1 MKNLISMPLK
11 SMAGPDASRTR
22 DRGFTLI
29 ELLVTLAV
37 ASIVMAAIYSVYA
50 ALTRSYTTENA
61 YADAQQAVRATIDL
75 MAEDIMM
82 AGAMDPWEDYGP
94 CPPDTAVKVPEI
106 IAAGSQGISIR
117 ADRNMDGDVCDDF
130 EDITYRLATDPY
142 RLEVKLLMLRDN
154 NSGIEET
161 FIENVLQLEF
171 KYYRENAGDTPT
183 DNDLVNGYDLIS
195 HYGYPDPMDDDDE
208 SEREEIR
215 TVEISITVDPPA
227 GRDSRNINVKREY
240 TTRVRCRNAGL

>member
-142 RLEVKLLMLRDN
+142 RPEVKLLMLRDN